1 MMYWESSNW
10 SFFGG
15 LMMFLWWALVA
26 LAVVW
31 LVRYAARNA
40 GDRSGASQA
49 EESAL
54 EILKKRYAKGEIS
67 KKEFDEIRKD
77 IVAK

>member
-1 MMYWESSNW
+1 MMYWGGDGWN
-10 SFFGG
+10 FFGG

-31 LVRYAARNA
+31 LVRYAARNV
-40 GDRSGASQA
+40 GEHSSGIHG

-54 EILKKRYAKGEIS
+54 DILKKRYAKGEID
-67 KKEFDEIRKD
+67 KKQFDEMRKD
-77 IVAK
+77 IVT

>member
-1 MMYWESSNW
+1 MMYWESNGW

-40 GDRSGASQA
+40 GDRPGVGRVG
-49 EESAL
+49 ESAL
-54 EILKKRYAKGEIS
+54 DILKKRYAKGEIT
-67 KKEFDEIRKD
+67 KKEFDEMRKD
-77 IVAK
+77 IST